1 MLDFILEEKPNHP
14 VASYDVG
21 IVSNSEETS
30 AKMEQRE
37 NVLAKCLQFLRLMT
51 R

>member
-1 MLDFILEEKPNHP
+1 MFEEKPNHP
-14 VASYDVG
+14 VVSYDVG
-21 IVSNSEETS
+21 IVKEAS

-37 NVLAKCLQFLRLMT
+37 NVLVKCLQFLRLMT